1 VQEDWRVSP
10 SERPGLPFRTKFL
23 YSFSSLGGEAL
34 SYSRGVWLV
43 FYYDDELGLNAVLLA
58 TVLIA
63 GRVIEAFDDALI
75 GYWSDRTRSR
85 WGRRI
90 PFVVLATPPWALL
103 AFLLFTPPDTG
114 DAGMALYLFL
124 TLELFFLFST
134 LSGGPYEA
142 LLPEI
147 APRSAD
153 RVAIAGI
160 RVYLGAAGA
169 GVGLVV
175 ADTLKDAFG
184 FQAMALAMAGLALLA
199 RYVGLAGVWRR
210 AAQSREPADIT
221 FREALRATFANTQF
235 LSFLPSFVFFQ
246 IAIQMLLA
254 ALPYYVD
261 NVLPE
266 DTWAKVRVLAGAALL
281 AAVAAVPAFAVYARR
296 TSKRRAFSTA
306 MLATAAL
313 FPLFA
318 VMGLLPGVS
327 TELQVLVAVALMGV
341 PIAGIYLFPAVLTAD
356 IIDYDATQTGVR
368 REATYYGAQNF
379 VEKLA
384 TSLAPGL
391 LLLVLLLGKTRDNPL
406 GIRLVGP
413 AAAVVALAGWFTFRR
428 YDLPDE
434 VEPVATPAPAAAAAG
449 PHL

>member
-1 VQEDWRVSP
+1 
-10 SERPGLPFRTKFL
+10 
-23 YSFSSLGGEAL
+23 
-34 SYSRGVWLV
+34 
-43 FYYDDELGLNAVLLA
+43 
-58 TVLIA
+58 
-63 GRVIEAFDDALI
+63 
-75 GYWSDRTRSR
+75 
-85 WGRRI
+85 
-90 PFVVLATPPWALL
+90 
-103 AFLLFTPPDTG
+103 
-114 DAGMALYLFL
+114 MALYLFL

-169 GVGLVV
+169 GLGLVA
-175 ADTLKDAFG
+175 ADALKGAFG
-184 FQAMALAMAGLALLA
+184 FQAMALAMAGLALVA

-221 FREALRATFANTQF
+221 FREALRATFANDQF

-266 DTWAKVRVLAGAALL
+266 DTWAKVRVLAAAALL
-281 AAVAAVPAFAVYARR
+281 AAVATVPAFAAYARR

-306 MLATAAL
+306 MLAAAAL

-327 TELQVLVAVALMGV
+327 TEVQVLVAVAVMGV

-356 IIDYDATQTGVR
+356 IIDYDATQTGAR
-368 REATYYGAQNF
+368 REATYYGTQNF

-391 LLLVLLLGKTRDNPL
+391 LLLVLFLGKTRDNPL

-434 VEPVATPAPAAAAAG
+434 VEPVVEARPVPAA
-449 PHL
+449 PLL

>member
-1 VQEDWRVSP
+1 MQEDWRVPLSG
-10 SERPGLPFRTKFL
+10 RTGLPFRTKFL

-43 FYYDDELGLNAVLLA
+43 IYYDEELGLNALLLA
-58 TVLIA
+58 AVLVG

-169 GVGLVV
+169 GLGLVA

-184 FQAMALAMAGLALLA
+184 FQAMALAMAGLALVA

-221 FREALRATFANTQF
+221 LREALRATFANTQF
-235 LSFLPSFVFFQ
+235 RFFLPSFVFFQ

-266 DTWAKVRVLAGAALL
+266 GTWAKVRVLAGAALL
-281 AAVAAVPAFAVYARR
+281 AAVAAVPAFAVYSRR

-306 MLATAAL
+306 MLAAAAL

-318 VMGLLPGVS
+318 VMGLVPGVS
-327 TELQVLVAVALMGV
+327 TEVQVLVAVAVMGM

-356 IIDYDATQTGVR
+356 IIDYDATQTGAR

-413 AAAVVALAGWFTFRR
+413 VAALVALAGWFTFRR

-434 VEPVATPAPAAAAAG
+434 VAPVVEAPPVPATPR
-449 PHL
+449 L

>member
-1 VQEDWRVSP
+1 MALPAQT
-10 SERPGLPFRTKFL
+10 GIPFRAKFL

-43 FYYDDELGLNAVLLA
+43 FYYDEELGLNSILLA
-58 TVLIA
+58 TVLVA

-169 GVGLVV
+169 GLGLVA
-175 ADTLKDAFG
+175 ADALKGAFG
-184 FQAMALAMAGLALLA
+184 FQAMALAMAGLALVA

-221 FREALRATFANTQF
+221 FREALRATFANDQF

-266 DTWAKVRVLAGAALL
+266 DTWAKVRVLAAAALL
-281 AAVAAVPAFAVYARR
+281 AAVATVPAFAAYARR

-306 MLATAAL
+306 MLAAAAL

-327 TELQVLVAVALMGV
+327 TEVQVLVAVAVMGV

-356 IIDYDATQTGVR
+356 IIDYDATQTGAR
-368 REATYYGAQNF
+368 REATYYGTQNF

-391 LLLVLLLGKTRDNPL
+391 LLLVLFLGKTRDNPL

-434 VEPVATPAPAAAAAG
+434 VEPVVEARPVPAA
-449 PHL
+449 PLL